1 MELDFS
7 SNVRKRQQLEKS
19 KYLNI
24 KSEQQTKIQTQIHI
38 KIFHLSAEAV
48 ITHHLSFHSS
58 YLFREKAKASKK
70 SRKRI
75 KRDVMCAFKCETAAS
90 KKMTLSIFRMLHTL
104 LYLQMSNICTKLIT
118 FCFTIF
124 FVEKSFLFLQ
134 VQLVMF
140 NI

>member
-1 MELDFS
+1 M
-7 SNVRKRQQLEKS
+7 
-19 KYLNI
+19 
-24 KSEQQTKIQTQIHI
+24 QTQIHI

-75 KRDVMCAFKCETAAS
+75 KRDVMCAFNCETAAS

-104 LYLQMSNICTKLIT
+104 LYLQMSNVRTKLIT
-118 FCFTIF
+118 FLCYNILRRKVIF
-124 FVEKSFLFLQ
+124 ISASTTGN
-134 VQLVMF
+134 VQYMKHLSDLGY
-140 NI
+140 